1 MPELCNLQTS
11 LQAESCD
18 YLGGQN
24 IANAEG
30 HHLAEAGSA
39 IVHPHLRNP
48 HEGSPDQSPESFE
61 HFLRITRWSN
71 SPPAARRNSLA
82 HDSTEFTYG
91 EISFVLGFCPKKFFR
106 RGPAGARGVFELTS
120 ALAATGIEMT
130 GLTVELAASGG
141 VFPVDLDP
149 IDRLTAD

>member
-24 IANAEG
+24 IANAER

-48 HEGSPDQSPESFE
+48 HEGSPDQSPESLE
-61 HFLRITRWSN
+61 HFLRIIKVRSN
-71 SPPAARRNSLA
+71 AVVKLTTGGSPQFISPRFDRIYLWGNLICIGILPEEILQERPCGRSRCIRIYFSAGGNGDRADRLDRRSR
-82 HDSTEFTYG
+82 
-91 EISFVLGFCPKKFFR
+91 CFR
-106 RGPAGARGVFELTS
+106 RSFS
-120 ALAATGIEMT
+120 
-130 GLTVELAASGG
+130 S
-141 VFPVDLDP
+141 
-149 IDRLTAD
+149 